1 MSRGKPGME
10 RGNREVKER
19 KRETVRKQR
28 EKQRNVLKLF
38 VATELHNP
46 SNPALILLPNF
57 ASLENSS
64 GKKPNR
70 NYL

>member
-1 MSRGKPGME
+1 M
-10 RGNREVKER
+10 
-19 KRETVRKQR
+19 RETVRKQQ

-38 VATELHNP
+38 VATEFHNP

-57 ASLENSS
+57 SSLENPS
-64 GKKPNR
+64 GKKQNR